1 MVPSK
6 EERAGAHQNSGSTV
20 RRRKR
25 HRAAAFVGGVAP
37 VVVDVR
43 GGVLQHRCRRGKLR
57 LAPIWEMA
65 KLGGRSP
72 ERGGRWRRSDG
83 VWRGGG
89 APVSENRRGGRLGY
103 GNKGAALRR
112 RRVRQWRAGCEK
124 SLASRRRL
132 RFNGKR
138 RGGGARRVD
147 TVWRQSGRERGGP
160 GRGVEQ
166 CGDVS
171 SAGQRPNR
179 GACGRCVAARQW
191 RTVGSARRGRRG

>member
-1 MVPSK
+1 MVPGK
-6 EERAGAHQNSGSTV
+6 EERAGAHRNSGSTV

-25 HRAAAFVGGVAP
+25 RRAAAFVGGVAP
-37 VVVDVR
+37 VVVDMR

-103 GNKGAALRR
+103 GNKGAVLRR

-124 SLASRRRL
+124 SLASGRRL

-147 TVWRQSGRERGGP
+147 TTWR
-160 GRGVEQ
+160 
-166 CGDVS
+166 
-171 SAGQRPNR
+171 
-179 GACGRCVAARQW
+179 
-191 RTVGSARRGRRG
+191 